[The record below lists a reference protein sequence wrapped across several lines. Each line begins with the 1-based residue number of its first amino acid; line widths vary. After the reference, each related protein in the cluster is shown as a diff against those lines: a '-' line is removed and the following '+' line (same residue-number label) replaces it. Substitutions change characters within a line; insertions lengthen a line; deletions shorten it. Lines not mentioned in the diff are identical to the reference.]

1 MMNGRP
7 VSPRHGFTIY
17 ETLVVL
23 LIVAGLATLV
33 GFQAVAQ
40 RRAAAEQAFWPA
52 WQQLWTAGRQV
63 ALARHETVGIFVNR
77 QTGEVTL
84 ASGRPRRVFR
94 RLTPPPGLKWVDGK
108 TGWSISPLGNS
119 AAFTMEWYSTTHRV
133 WWYQTFQLG
142 GALIYVEATKIRRQP
157 VARLAPS

>member
-1 MMNGRP
+1 MTNVRK
-7 VSPRHGFTIY
+7 VSRCGGFTLY

-23 LIVAGLATLV
+23 AIVAGLGTLV

-40 RRAAAEQAFWPA
+40 RRAAAERAFWPA

-63 ALARHETVGIFVNR
+63 ALARHETVGIFVDR
-77 QTGEVTL
+77 HTGRVTL
-84 ASGRPRRVFR
+84 AQGQPRRVFR
-94 RLTPPPGLKWVDGK
+94 QLTPPPGLRWVDGK
-108 TGWSISPLGNS
+108 TAWSISPQGNS

-142 GALIYVEATKIRRQP
+142 GALIYVEATKTRRP
-157 VARLAPS
+157 SRLAPA

>member
-1 MMNGRP
+1 MVRDH
-7 VSPRHGFTIY
+7 HGFTLY

-23 LIVAGLATLV
+23 LIVASLTILV

-63 ALARHETVGIFVNR
+63 AIARDETVGIFIDR
-77 QTGEVTL
+77 GTGEVKLTL
-84 ASGRPRRVFR
+84 GQSHRVFR
-94 RLTPPPGLKWVDGK
+94 RLKPPPGLHWVDGR
-108 TGWSISPLGNS
+108 TGWGITPQGH
-119 AAFTMEWYSTTHRV
+119 ADAFTMEWYSATHHV

-142 GALIYVEATKIRRQP
+142 GALIYVEATKTRRPQR
-157 VARLAPS
+157 VATS